1 MEPNFQVGDPV
12 ETLENPKGFGVV
24 THANSGYEAGSDAPS
39 PHPLLGVRML
49 GEKAGLAFRTDELR
63 LCKCKDRIPLGVSQ
77 CQT

>member
-12 ETLENPKGFGVV
+12 ETLQNPKGFGVV
-24 THANSGYEAGSDAPS
+24 THANSGFEADGDGS
-39 PHPLLGVRML
+39 HPLLGVRMA
-49 GEKAGLAFRTDELR
+49 GHSAGLAFRIDELR

>member
-12 ETLENPKGFGVV
+12 ETLGNPKGFGVV
-24 THANSGYEAGSDAPS
+24 THANSGFVADSDS
-39 PHPLLGVRML
+39 IRPLLGVRMIE
-49 GEKAGLAFRTDELR
+49 GEGDMAFCTDELR